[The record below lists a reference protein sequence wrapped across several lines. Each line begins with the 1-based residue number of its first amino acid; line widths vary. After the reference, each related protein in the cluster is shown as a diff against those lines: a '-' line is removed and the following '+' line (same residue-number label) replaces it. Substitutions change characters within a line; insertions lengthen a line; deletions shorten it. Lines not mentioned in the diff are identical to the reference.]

1 MHARRVVSCN
11 VYRDKG
17 SRSPFCQKKKK
28 IVSYRHA
35 TRLGKGEVL
44 HKRLQKSAP
53 KVAVSSTQVEA
64 IYQRRGM
71 CVCERVCA
79 YRRASFCQL
88 AYLERAP
95 AHC

>member
-1 MHARRVVSCN
+1 MRGVWCLAMFIVIRVPGPLFV
-11 VYRDKG
+11 
-17 SRSPFCQKKKK
+17 KKKK
-28 IVSYRHA
+28 EIVSYRHA

-71 CVCERVCA
+71 CVCERV
-79 YRRASFCQL
+79 
-88 AYLERAP
+88 
-95 AHC
+95 

>member
-1 MHARRVVSCN
+1 MHARRVVSRN

-17 SRSPFCQKKKK
+17 SRSPFCQKKK

-53 KVAVSSTQVEA
+53 KVAISSTQVEA

-71 CVCERVCA
+71 CVCERV
-79 YRRASFCQL
+79 
-88 AYLERAP
+88 
-95 AHC
+95 